1 MRWSKNEVEV
11 LKNLYPNT
19 PNEQIARQLGRS
31 LYSVEMKAKRLGLLK
46 KSSPSPIELCTPEY
60 IMFKLI
66 SRKDALNRD
75 KVDLLRYSW
84 SLTDLLEKELS
95 NPNLDDAQRHK
106 IMNSMANMINITSTI
121 MRYTPEEVFQEKP
134 DLNDRLVKIIRTN
147 SPIQP
152 RKYINYNRRYVI
164 CRP

>member
-1 MRWSKNEVEV
+1 MRWSDNEVEV
-11 LKNLYPNT
+11 LKNLYPTT

-46 KSSPSPIELCTPEY
+46 NSSPSPLELCIPEN
-60 IMFKLI
+60 IIFKLI
-66 SRKDALNRD
+66 SRKDALKRD

-134 DLNDRLVKIIRTN
+134 DLNDRLVKIIRKN

-152 RKYINYNRRYVI
+152 RKYINYKRRYVI